1 MIIDLL
7 AREKAD
13 KSRALQRR
21 EESDAAAIT
30 VI

>member
-13 KSRALQRR
+13 KSRASQRP
-21 EESDAAAIT
+21 EESDAAATTI
-30 VI
+30 I